1 MTHPTA
7 TVRENH
13 RLAGPAKDR
22 PSGARTPLHR
32 FLAASLGAVALGFG
46 AGPTEAATL
55 TVQLTRVASD
65 QGTLNVA
72 VYDSEQSF
80 RKTVTRGVRVP
91 ARTGSVSVEIDDLPA
106 GDYAVMVFHDL
117 DDDGELATN
126 LLGIPKEPWGGSLQG
141 RSVFGAPGWKDVR
154 FELPETGTSIEI
166 SFSD

>member
-1 MTHPTA
+1 MTHPIESLRA
-7 TVRENH
+7 SDCSGSR
-13 RLAGPAKDR
+13 ADDR
-22 PSGARTPLHR
+22 PGANDPRPHR
-32 FLAASLGAVALGFG
+32 MLAVALVAAALTLG
-46 AGPTEAATL
+46 AGPVQAATL
-55 TVQLTRVASD
+55 TVELNHVTSD

-91 ARTGSVSVEIDDLPA
+91 ARKGSVSVEIDDLPA